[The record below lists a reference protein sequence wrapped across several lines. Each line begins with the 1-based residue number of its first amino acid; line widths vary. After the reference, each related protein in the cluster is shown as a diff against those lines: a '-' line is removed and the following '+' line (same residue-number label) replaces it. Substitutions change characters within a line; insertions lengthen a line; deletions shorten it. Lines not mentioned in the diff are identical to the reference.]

1 MNSSRYLIDSNILF
15 FYANDPTMLTD
26 DVVYILKDYNNRIYV
41 PSKCVEELI
50 YLQQSGKAKIKQLKF
65 AEDMVDFIID
75 ELNFG
80 IKYVAEEHLQTLARL
95 PLFPD
100 HKDPTDRIIIAQAI
114 TEKTP
119 LISSDRKF
127 NDYKRLGLKFV
138 FNKR

>member
-1 MNSSRYLIDSNILF
+1 MTRYLIDTNILI
-15 FYANDPTMLTD
+15 FYANDQTLLTKEAAD
-26 DVVYILKDYNNRIYV
+26 IIDDYNNRIYV

-50 YLQQSGKAKIKQLKF
+50 YLQQAEKNIIKRCKS
-65 AEDMVDFIID
+65 ADDTVDFITD

-80 IKYVAEEHLQTLARL
+80 IKYIAEEHLRTLARL

-119 LISSDRKF
+119 IISSDRKF

-138 FNKR
+138 FNRR